1 MTHLKTTAR
10 SLSMAIVAA
19 LVLAGCAPSAAPS
32 APAAAPAQPSATA
45 ATAAPPTPTPP
56 IQALPRIETPTPAAA
71 RPSPA
76 TPTPASAEK
85 PRYGGILTA
94 YQSSEP
100 TSLDGN
106 QETTI
111 FTLQNQTSVYNGLL
125 AVDPSKLPD
134 RVITGDLAE
143 KWDVSQDGKTW
154 TFTLKNDVTFHD
166 GKPLTSADVAFTL
179 ERMKS
184 GPDNIKAPFKEL
196 FEAIAKVE
204 TPDARTVRVLLS
216 RPVSYFAILVAH
228 PAVSIMPKHIL
239 EKDQHALEQKSL
251 GSGPFMFKAWNK
263 NVSIELARNPNYFKK
278 GLPYLDGI
286 RWITL
291 REPAT
296 QIAALRTGR
305 VAFGG
310 HGTRGL
316 SKREADLLEKDV
328 PGIQISRYSTD
339 SVQHL
344 LVNTRKKPLDDIR
357 VRKAIFNALNQQ
369 NVIDTAYQGAGFKG
383 GFIPPGEWSLPEAEL
398 NKMPPYR
405 GPTQADLD
413 EAKKLLAE
421 AGFPRGL
428 TLEMLQPHLYEPMT
442 LTVTADLRKA
452 GIETRIRVV
461 QYPVEWIPLVTKG
474 NYDLSIGPT
483 VLALYDPDAYMK
495 NALTGDS
502 ENYTGESNPEVDALY
517 KKIGTIVDSAER
529 KKAADQIQLKVWEQR
544 GHFPTFY
551 VMYLHAA
558 LPVVKGWKGPGR
570 LRDNFRYEDIWLAQ

>member
-10 SLSMAIVAA
+10 SLSMAIVVA
-19 LVLAGCAPSAAPS
+19 LVFAGCAPSAAPS
-32 APAAAPAQPSATA
+32 APAAPAKPPATA
-45 ATAAPPTPTPP
+45 PTVAPPL
-56 IQALPRIETPTPAAA
+56 QVLPQVKTPTPAPA
-71 RPSPA
+71 RPTVA
-76 TPTPASAEK
+76 TPTPAPRAPAEQ

-94 YQSSEP
+94 YQSTE
-100 TSLDGN
+100 DAFIDVN
-106 QETTI
+106 QEPSI
-111 FTLQNQTSVYNGLL
+111 FTLQNQSSVYNGLL
-125 AVDPSKLPD
+125 RVDPSKLPD

-143 KWDVSQDGKTW
+143 KWSASPDGKTW
-154 TFTLKNDVTFHD
+154 TFTLKSGVTFHD
-166 GKPLTSADVAFTL
+166 GKPLTSADVVFTL
-179 ERMKS
+179 DRMKT
-184 GPDNIKAPFKEL
+184 GPGGIKTPFKVL
-196 FEAIAKVE
+196 FEAIDKVE
-204 TPDARTVRVLLS
+204 TPDAQTVRVRLS
-216 RPVSYFAILVAH
+216 RPVTYFAVLMAH

-263 NVSIELARNPNYFKK
+263 NVSIELVRNPNYFKK

-286 RWITL
+286 RWIIL

-296 QIAALRTGR
+296 QVAALRIGR
-305 VAFGG
+305 VVFGG

-316 SKREADLLEKDV
+316 SKREADLLQKDI
-328 PGIQISRYSTD
+328 PGVQISRYSTD
-339 SVQHL
+339 SVQYL

-383 GFIPPGEWSLPEAEL
+383 AYLPAGEWALPEAEL

-405 GPTQADLD
+405 GPTQANLD

-421 AGFPRGL
+421 AGFPQGL

-452 GIETRIRVV
+452 GIETKIRVV